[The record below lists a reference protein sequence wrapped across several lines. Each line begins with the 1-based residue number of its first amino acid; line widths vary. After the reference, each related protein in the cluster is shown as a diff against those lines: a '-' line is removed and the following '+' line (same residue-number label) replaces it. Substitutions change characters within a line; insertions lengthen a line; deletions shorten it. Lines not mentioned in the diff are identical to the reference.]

1 MLNEYF
7 ELRKAETPTEKAV
20 CIGRFL
26 ISYSAFWLTFF
37 IIDDF
42 GRDEIILLGLIFW
55 ASTYIYSTAEIAI
68 FPSLLKYA
76 RVISLPIFL
85 PFYFAYLLLEAM
97 MKVCVDLLSGAL
109 QVFVFVI
116 LIAILI
122 GFAGLILFGIK
133 QFM

>member
-7 ELRKAETPTEKAV
+7 ELREAETFIEKAV
-20 CIGRFL
+20 CIGRFI
-26 ISYSAFWLTFF
+26 ISYSAFWLVFF
-37 IIDDF
+37 LTDDF
-42 GRDEIILLGLIFW
+42 GRDEIILVGLIFW
-55 ASTYIYSTAEIAI
+55 ASTYIYSTAEVAI
-68 FPSLLKYA
+68 FPSVLKFA

-85 PFYFAYLLLEAM
+85 PFYFAYLLLEEII
-97 MKVCVDLLSGAL
+97 KVCVDLLSGTL
-109 QVFVFVI
+109 QILVFVI